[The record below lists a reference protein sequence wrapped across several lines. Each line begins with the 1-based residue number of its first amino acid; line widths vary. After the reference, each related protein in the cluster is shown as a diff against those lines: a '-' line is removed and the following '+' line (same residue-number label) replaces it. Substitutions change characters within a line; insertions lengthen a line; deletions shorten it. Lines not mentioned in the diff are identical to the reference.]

1 MLILSKEYLESQGF
15 HKQDDDFIMWH
26 DPSRARFVMREQRG
40 FWWFFGRRTRNE
52 LEIKCRVGTVEEF
65 EHLFHFMLDS
75 HEKLSYNNSEKG
87 W

>member
-1 MLILSKEYLESQGF
+1 MLTLSKEYLESMGF
-15 HKQDDDFIMWH
+15 HHQDDDFILWH
-26 DPSRARFVMREQRG
+26 DASRTRFVMLPHNG

-65 EHLFHFMLDS
+65 EHLFNFTLDS
-75 HEKLSYNNSEKG
+75 DKKLSYNNQLKG